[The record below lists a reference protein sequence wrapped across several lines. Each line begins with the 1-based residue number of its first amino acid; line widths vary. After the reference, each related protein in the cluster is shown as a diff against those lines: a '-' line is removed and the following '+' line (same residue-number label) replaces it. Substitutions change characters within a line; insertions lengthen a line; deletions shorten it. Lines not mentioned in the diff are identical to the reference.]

1 MSHRNLSATI
11 KIPKVLKDKLDNK
24 RIISIYKNFEKSLNI
39 KKNFVVAVSG
49 GPDSL
54 ALAFLGKIYSLK
66 NNLSSKFIIIDHRLR
81 PESTKE
87 AIIVKKVLKKMSIHL
102 EILSWKGKKP
112 LKNIQSLARKKRYEL
127 LFSKSDKLKMNNILI
142 GHHQEDLYENFFIRI
157 LRGSG
162 LKGLISLDK
171 VVKIGK
177 KNLLRPLIHLKKEDL
192 IFISKYVFNFY
203 ITDPSNRDK
212 KYQRIRV
219 RQLIN
224 ELQKDGLDKKKFN
237 KTIENLKYSNK
248 VIDYYV
254 RENLEK
260 NSYFSAKKN
269 QLILNKDFFHNP
281 QEVIFRSFS
290 DVIQMVGKKYY
301 PVRGK
306 KIDKI
311 INDLENGRILKVTIG
326 GCIVEKVNETLIISK
341 EH

>member
-1 MSHRNLSATI
+1 MVKYIKYTPELSNNWSRAWSETQKQRPWQTRRLLDSATASQVQS
-11 KIPKVLKDKLDNK
+11 KI
-24 RIISIYKNFEKSLNI
+24 
-39 KKNFVVAVSG
+39 
-49 GPDSL
+49 
-54 ALAFLGKIYSLK
+54 
-66 NNLSSKFIIIDHRLR
+66 
-81 PESTKE
+81 
-87 AIIVKKVLKKMSIHL
+87 
-102 EILSWKGKKP
+102 W
-112 LKNIQSLARKKRYEL
+112 
-127 LFSKSDKLKMNNILI
+127 
-142 GHHQEDLYENFFIRI
+142 
-157 LRGSG
+157 
-162 LKGLISLDK
+162 
-171 VVKIGK
+171 
-177 KNLLRPLIHLKKEDL
+177 
-192 IFISKYVFNFY
+192 
-203 ITDPSNRDK
+203 
-212 KYQRIRV
+212 
-219 RQLIN
+219 LIN